1 MVRERVM
8 TQIWRR
14 WVKTL
19 IGLLALLSTGMI
31 IAPLQDKLVAQTGE
45 NDGNTSLEGL
55 EQGAGQGIVLAVLG
69 GFRTLMAD
77 ILWLQTMQAWE
88 KEDLNKTLSLIQFTT
103 TVDPEPKFFWLNGA
117 RIIANDMPHWDASQ
131 GRTPEETHQKM
142 QALAQAAISFLQNAL
157 LQHPEKPD
165 WLMEIGHIHL
175 NKLKDP
181 VTATHF
187 YKRAYLEFETAP
199 YYIAR
204 LHAQLLQRVGRDQEA
219 YEFLTWLHSTLPDD
233 PYAQSGVV
241 LGRIRKLERRL
252 GIPVKET
259 YRSRDVT
266 Q

>member
-1 MVRERVM
+1 MVRDRVM
-8 TQIWRR
+8 THLWRR
-14 WVKTL
+14 CGKVL
-19 IGLLALLSTGMI
+19 VGLLALLATGMT
-31 IAPLQDKLVAQTGE
+31 IAPLQEKLVAQTGE
-45 NDGNTSLEGL
+45 NAENTSLEGL

-142 QALAQAAISFLQNAL
+142 HALTQAAISFLQNAQ
-157 LQHPEKPD
+157 LQHPKKPD

-181 VTATHF
+181 NTAAHF
-187 YKRAYLEFETAP
+187 YKRAYLEFDTTP

-252 GIPVKET
+252 SIPAKET
-259 YRSRDVT
+259 YRSQDVN